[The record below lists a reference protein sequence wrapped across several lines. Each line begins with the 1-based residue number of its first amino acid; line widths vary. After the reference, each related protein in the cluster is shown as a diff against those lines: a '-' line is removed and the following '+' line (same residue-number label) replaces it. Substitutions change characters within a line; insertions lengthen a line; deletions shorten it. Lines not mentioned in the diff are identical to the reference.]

1 MAESIPASSAV
12 GQKLNVLYE
21 LTKSIRGA
29 LIDQAIWADVLV
41 TDILAEFFVPDQKRR
56 MLLLSDVLT
65 GRDAT
70 FSGRCAVLEKVVAS
84 FYPAFHKQHAKLF
97 DELSKIRRT
106 RNRLAHAHLDTND
119 EFLSKDHTDRIQ
131 LVFYEDGERKQQVI
145 TVEEFQQ
152 RLKDGSG
159 TTQVL
164 VELLELIR
172 SEATA
177 VGR

>member
-1 MAESIPASSAV
+1 
-12 GQKLNVLYE
+12 
-21 LTKSIRGA
+21 
-29 LIDQAIWADVLV
+29 
-41 TDILAEFFVPDQKRR
+41 
-56 MLLLSDVLT
+56 LSDVLT

-84 FYPAFHKQHAKLF
+84 FYPAFHKEQEKLF
-97 DELSKIRRT
+97 DGLSKMRRT

-131 LVFYEDGERKQQVI
+131 LVFYEDGERKQQMI

-152 RLKDGSG
+152 RLKDGSK

-164 VELLELIR
+164 VELL
-172 SEATA
+172 
-177 VGR
+177 